1 MLDSVIRASAP
12 GSIMLMGEH
21 AVLFGERALACAV
34 DKHIHVTLTPRD
46 DRVVNIDSALA
57 QYGAS
62 LDELQ
67 PDDRLSF
74 VLAATEQHLD
84 SLQKGFD
91 LKIEAGFGH
100 TLGLGSSAA
109 VTVATTAVLDAYCQ
123 QASDSYELF
132 RKALATVHKVQG
144 RGSGTDLAASVF
156 GASVGYTVDP
166 CQIEPLGQ
174 VPELSLYYVGY
185 KTTTPEVLRRVEQ
198 HTQILPELYQ
208 KLYWLMGQCTFD
220 AEAAL
225 ARQDWPALGQCMN
238 VYQGLMDALGV
249 NDLALSDLVYRLR
262 QSPAI
267 YGAKISGSGLGDC
280 VLALGRDPELA
291 LDYQEIPV
299 SLSPQGV
306 SVEIY

>member
-34 DKHIHVTLTPRD
+34 DKHIHVTLTPRS
-46 DRVVNIDSALA
+46 DRQVLIDSALA
-57 QYGAS
+57 QYQGS
-62 LDELQ
+62 INDLPPE
-67 PDDRLSF
+67 PKLSF
-74 VLAATEQHLD
+74 VLAAVEQHKAA
-84 SLQKGFD
+84 LQSGFE

-109 VTVATTAVLDAYCQ
+109 VTVAITAALDAFCQ
-123 QASDSYELF
+123 QASDSYGLF
-132 RKALATVHKVQG
+132 DKALETVHKVQG

-156 GASVGYTVDP
+156 GASVGYTVSP
-166 CQIEPLGQ
+166 RQIEPLAQ

-185 KTTTPEVLRRVEQ
+185 KTTTPEVLKQVEQ
-198 HTQILPELYQ
+198 HTAALPELYK
-208 KLYWLMGQCTFD
+208 KLYWLMGQCSFD
-220 AEAAL
+220 AEAAI
-225 ARQDWPALGQCMN
+225 ARQDWQVLGQCMN

-262 QSPAI
+262 QSPHI
-267 YGAKISGSGLGDC
+267 LGAKISGSGLGDC
-280 VLALGRDPELA
+280 VLALGCDPQLA
-291 LDYQEIPV
+291 LEYQEIPV
-299 SLSPQGV
+299 SLAPQGV